1 MTTKRVLVFKSSPRE
16 KGNSSTLAEEVA
28 RGAREA
34 GAEVETFSLHKL
46 NIQPCSGCDACQRA
60 GGGGHCNIDDDM
72 QALYPKLTG
81 ADTIV
86 IASPVYWF
94 TFCAQ
99 AKLFIDRW
107 YALERPQGST
117 LRGKEFALVLAYG
130 DDDAFAS
137 GGLNAVHTFQ
147 DMCRYLRGPVAG
159 IVHGTASDLGDAQ
172 KQPQLMERAYQLGK
186 KVGGQTDAA

>member
-1 MTTKRVLVFKSSPRE
+1 MNPKRVLIFKSSARE
-16 KGNSSTLAEEVA
+16 KGNSSTLADLVA

-46 NIQPCSGCDACQRA
+46 NIQACTGCDACQRA
-60 GGGGHCNIDDDM
+60 GGGGNCNIDDDM
-72 QALYPKLTG
+72 RALYPKLTG

-94 TFCAQ
+94 TLCAQ

-107 YALERPQGST
+107 YALESPLGST

-130 DDDAFAS
+130 DDDAFNS
-137 GGLNAVHTFQ
+137 GGINAIHTFQ
-147 DMCRYLRGPVAG
+147 DMCRYLHGKVAG
-159 IVHGTASDLGDAQ
+159 IVHGTASNLGDAQ
-172 KQPQLMERAYQLGK
+172 KQPELMERAFKLGK
-186 KVGGQTDAA
+186 KVGAAS